1 MARLA
6 TVVRYALLVTIA
18 AAFVIVAIAN
28 LDSAIRY
35 QDIESAMDAMTAT
48 AGLLMTLLAAF
59 LFYLLDEVED

>member
-18 AAFVIVAIAN
+18 AAFVTVAIAN